1 MKRWIRCISILGL
14 LPLFTHSFQIQYN
27 GDQVLRIIP
36 KDSEQVKFLKQL
48 AEDEQIDLWRPQ
60 FPEGIQRQGEV
71 HTRIPA
77 SALGTVKGELK
88 ERALEYNV
96 LTQNIQDLLDSQIK
110 SEDKQ
115 PFNTRAHSYTK
126 YHPMEEIY
134 YWMDE
139 IKENYKELVTKHL
152 LGMTYQKRP
161 MYYLKISRKSDKPKK
176 IIWMDCGIHAREW
189 IAPAFCQWFVKEVLE
204 TYTADPKTDRFFQN
218 IDFYILP
225 VLNIDGYIYSWT
237 TDRLWRKS
245 MSPCDNSTCFGTD
258 LNRNFDAKWCS
269 IGASRNC
276 CSNIHCGSAPES
288 EPEAT
293 AVANFLRSHLRDIL
307 CYLTIHSYGQ
317 LILTPYGY
325 TNETASN
332 HEEMMSV
339 GEKAADALQQKHG
352 TKFKVGP
359 SSWIL
364 YYSSGSSRDWAA
376 DLEIDFSYTF
386 ELRDNG
392 TYQFILPEDQ
402 IQATCEETMAA
413 VTTIIEHVHD
423 KNFRNSAP
431 TTVALWSGVVTSCL
445 FSRYLANLL

>member
-1 MKRWIRCISILGL
+1 MKWWIRCVSILGI
-14 LPLFTHSFQIQYN
+14 LPLLTHSFQARYN
-27 GDQVLRIIP
+27 GDQVLRLIP
-36 KDSEQVKFLKQL
+36 TDSGQVEFLKQL
-48 AEDEQIDLWRPQ
+48 AEEERIDLWSPQ
-60 FPEGIQRQGEV
+60 FPEGIQPHGEV
-71 HTRIPA
+71 HARVPA

-88 ERALEYNV
+88 ERALQYNV
-96 LTQNIQDLLDSQIK
+96 LTQNIQDLLDSRIQ
-110 SEDKQ
+110 SDDKQ
-115 PFNTRAHSYTK
+115 PINSRAHSYIK

-134 YWMDE
+134 YWME
-139 IKENYKELVTKHL
+139 QMKENYKELVTQHQ
-152 LGMTYQKRP
+152 LGITYQKRP

-204 TYTADPKTDRFFQN
+204 TYTADPKTDRFLQN

-245 MSPCDNSTCFGTD
+245 MSPCENSTCFGTD
-258 LNRNFDAKWCS
+258 LNRNFGAKWCS
-269 IGASRNC
+269 VGASRNC
-276 CSNIHCGSAPES
+276 CSIIHCGSAPES
-288 EPEAT
+288 EPET
-293 AVANFLRSHLRDIL
+293 KAVADFLRSHLPDIL

-325 TNETASN
+325 TNTTVSN
-332 HEEMMSV
+332 HEEMMKV
-339 GEKAADALQQKHG
+339 GEKAAVALEQKHG

-364 YYSSGSSRDWAA
+364 YYSSGSSRDWAG
-376 DLEIDFSYTF
+376 DLGIEFSYTF

-413 VTTIIEHVHD
+413 VTTIIEHIDD
-423 KNFRNSAP
+423 KHFRNSAP
-431 TTVALWSGVVTSCL
+431 TIVALWSGLLTSCL
-445 FSRYLANLL
+445 LNMYFANLL